1 MSPITQTNLP
11 RLPAVPV
18 LSIDKDALTS
28 PENQLKRKG
37 AELHRASHIQKL
49 TSSASSSGVKH
60 VGSALLSHV
69 DDLTGPEAEQFEEVK
84 KFLENNQGELVGAL
98 IAAGVDGVEVQNLL
112 GEEELRYPNLE
123 ATLGSST
130 SSGCVSIWLYISF

>member
-1 MSPITQTNLP
+1 M
-11 RLPAVPV
+11 
-18 LSIDKDALTS
+18 
-28 PENQLKRKG
+28 
-37 AELHRASHIQKL
+37 
-49 TSSASSSGVKH
+49 
-60 VGSALLSHV
+60 

-123 ATLGSST
+123 ATLGRDPGAGSEWVAVPLAPPPVHSRNQIRGT
-130 SSGCVSIWLYISF
+130 HEHEE